1 MIDTV
6 AQRPG
11 VLGEKGEWQ
20 HTERHRS
27 YENHFGLHITS
38 IFRSFNSSILQFLM
52 LRIEPAHA
60 RHSSNKFGSVLA
72 QSQPSILLQDF
83 KVLIEAEDAASQQ
96 ERLGDV
102 VEQSGGHVVNVDY
115 LVGYECDATR
125 DEQHRT
131 SVLRELKTS
140 VFHSFKC

>member
-1 MIDTV
+1 
-6 AQRPG
+6 
-11 VLGEKGEWQ
+11 
-20 HTERHRS
+20 
-27 YENHFGLHITS
+27 
-38 IFRSFNSSILQFLM
+38 M

-83 KVLIEAEDAASQQ
+83 NILIEAEDAASQQ

-102 VEQSGGHVVNVDY
+102 VEQSGGHVVDVDH
-115 LVGYECDATR
+115 LVGYERDATR

-131 SVLRELKTS
+131 GILRELKTS
-140 VFHSFKC
+140 VFHNSNSTSSWLLRWRRE